1 MELLD
6 QVTSIFRDVF
16 DDSDLIITEETNASH
31 IEEWDSIAQI
41 NLVIAFEDKFKVT
54 FTTKELDELTCVGDM
69 LDLLRCKSAK

>member
-41 NLVIAFEDKFKVT
+41 NLVIAF
-54 FTTKELDELTCVGDM
+54 
-69 LDLLRCKSAK
+69 